1 MTVPELVC
9 PHCNT
14 AVYTTPA
21 ADSWDTADGQ
31 TYYYACPVHGAV
43 EPVPRLDEGVR
54 DELKPLTENA
64 P

>member
-1 MTVPELVC
+1 MTDPELVC

-31 TYYYACPVHGAV
+31 SYYYACPVHGAV
-43 EPVPRLDEGVR
+43 DPVSRLDESSR
-54 DELKPLTENA
+54 DVLKPPDRDA